1 LADFGRSCLK
11 GSDFCNTGAWGIM
24 PYVDPK
30 FFEIHSYRITE
41 KSDIYSLG
49 VLFWELTSRKSP
61 FDFEKRTKSDHSS
74 IKMKIRDGVREE
86 PVKNTNDKFVILYKS
101 KYKKIKKIEFSSTI
115 FTIIFYFILLECWQH
130 EPDNRPNIHEVNSE
144 LNLINTENNNV
155 SITFTPKESEEN
167 GKTENLYLS
176 D

>member
-1 LADFGRSCLK
+1 MVPGKNVL
-11 GSDFCNTGAWGIM
+11 
-24 PYVDPK
+24 
-30 FFEIHSYRITE
+30 RIQM
-41 KSDIYSLG
+41 IN
-49 VLFWELTSRKSP
+49 
-61 FDFEKRTKSDHSS
+61 SS
-74 IKMKIRDGVREE
+74 NFIQVSIDKIIIIS
-86 PVKNTNDKFVILYKS
+86 T
-101 KYKKIKKIEFSSTI
+101 TI
-115 FTIIFYFILLECWQH
+115 FTIIFILLECWQH